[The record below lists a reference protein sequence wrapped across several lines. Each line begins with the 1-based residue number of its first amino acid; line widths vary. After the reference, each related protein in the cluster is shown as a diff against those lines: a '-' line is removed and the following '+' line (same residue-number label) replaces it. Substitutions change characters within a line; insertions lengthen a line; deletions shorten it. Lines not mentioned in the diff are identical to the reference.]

1 MRMQGDEWH
10 EDADARLRQLIGQG
24 MSFKAVADE
33 MGRTYR
39 SIKARAG
46 RIGIRVKK
54 DYDQVLDEFAEL
66 LAKGVDPDH
75 AAVRMGYKP
84 KYGYQLLTKIRRRL
98 GWQAR

>member
-1 MRMQGDEWH
+1 MRYQGDEWH
-10 EDADARLRQLIGQG
+10 EDADARLRQLIGEG
-24 MSFKAVADE
+24 MSFKEVAEE

-66 LAKGVDPDH
+66 LAREVDPAH
-75 AAVRMGYKP
+75 AAVRMGYNP
-84 KYGYQLLTKIRRRL
+84 KYGHRLLTKICQRL
-98 GWQAR
+98 GWQAQ